1 MNTMKQFTG
10 TKTVK
15 ACPMTLGEAEKVLN
29 RHIDISSVENRDLT
43 PGYLVEYGDDGDN
56 YRSWS
61 PKEVF
66 ERAYRQSETDLD
78 RMLIEKEDVSRRYL
92 KGREFTF
99 SQQFRKLLPEQ
110 AQVLLLKQLDA
121 LEQYLYHLSRR
132 IELAGISE
140 AKARETESMLES
152 LIGMQVIDAFPGK
165 CDTCPEEPTDCKKLQ
180 LTGGSYICLRQ
191 PCASK
196 DYNPNLGDI
205 PCP

>member
-1 MNTMKQFTG
+1 MKSFTG

-43 PGYLVEYGDDGDN
+43 PGYLVLYGEDGDN

-66 ERAYRQSETDLD
+66 ERAYRQSETYLD
-78 RMLIEKEDVSRRYL
+78 RMLIEKEEVSSRYL

-99 SQQFRKLLPEQ
+99 SQQFRKLPEQ
-110 AQVLLLKQLDA
+110 AQVLLRKQLDA
-121 LEQYLYHLSRR
+121 MEQYLYLLSKR

-165 CDTCPEEPTDCKKLQ
+165 CDTCPEELTDCKKLQ

-191 PCASK
+191 P
-196 DYNPNLGDI
+196 NPVSSEFDPNK
-205 PCP
+205 